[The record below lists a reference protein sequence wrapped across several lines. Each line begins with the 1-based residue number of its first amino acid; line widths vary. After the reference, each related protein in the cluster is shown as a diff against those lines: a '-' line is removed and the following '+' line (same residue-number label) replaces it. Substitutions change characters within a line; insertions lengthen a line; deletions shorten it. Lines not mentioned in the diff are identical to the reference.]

1 MQFQSIS
8 HTCVC
13 ACVVGYENWQTGSKI
28 NMKMYY
34 KGTKNQQDNFEEKTI
49 LVKEESLVLNIK
61 SYKAIVTM
69 WQWDKKEKPM

>member
-1 MQFQSIS
+1 
-8 HTCVC
+8 
-13 ACVVGYENWQTGSKI
+13 
-28 NMKMYY
+28 MYY

-69 WQWDKKEKPM
+69 WQ